1 MKEVGG
7 MDKLAKTIYSR
18 NLWTVMKKFN
28 VLPSDPAFQ
37 NLTDSHIA
45 YIISNML
52 IDNRE
57 EELIRKGIDPSTYVE
72 DDSFEWEG
80 ELKLP
85 EGDEAEQIVESAL
98 ALKQKVL
105 DKDVPGAELSE
116 EERRQIE
123 AIKEVKRRV
132 EELYEQQA
140 EMAEV
145 GSDTEEDYIFRTAER
160 DGHKPSDFN
169 AEEDDFLN
177 FRDEL
182 LDDVSEP
189 QSRETEGKANEL
201 TEEEELDELAMEEIT
216 KGFSQ
221 DF

>member
-1 MKEVGG
+1 

-57 EELIRKGIDPSTYVE
+57 EELIRKGIDPSTHVD

-85 EGDEAEQIVESAL
+85 DEEEAKQIAESAL
-98 ALKQKVL
+98 ALKRQVL
-105 DKDVPGAELSE
+105 DKDVPGAKLTPDEV
-116 EERRQIE
+116 RQIE
-123 AIKEVKRRV
+123 ALKEVDKRV
-132 EELYEQQA
+132 AELYEQQE

-160 DGHKPSDFN
+160 DGRKPSDFN

-177 FRDEL
+177 FRDEI
-182 LDDVSEP
+182 LDSTSTQQPEQDVSD
-189 QSRETEGKANEL
+189 SGEL
-201 TEEEELDELAMEEIT
+201 TDDELDELAMQEIT
-216 KGFSQ
+216 KGFNQ

>member
-1 MKEVGG
+1 

-177 FRDEL
+177 FRDEI
-182 LDDVSEP
+182 LDSPSTQERVTHQPEQDVSDSE
-189 QSRETEGKANEL
+189 EL
-201 TEEEELDELAMEEIT
+201 TDEELDELAMQEIT
-216 KGFSQ
+216 KGFNQ

>member
-1 MKEVGG
+1 

-57 EELIRKGIDPSTYVE
+57 EELIRKGIDPSTHVE

-85 EGDEAEQIVESAL
+85 DEEEAKQIAESAL
-98 ALKQKVL
+98 ALKRQVL
-105 DKDVPGAELSE
+105 DKDVPGAKLTPDEV
-116 EERRQIE
+116 RQIE
-123 AIKEVKRRV
+123 ALKEVDKRV
-132 EELYEQQA
+132 AELYEQQE

-160 DGHKPSDFN
+160 DGHKPSNFN

-189 QSRETEGKANEL
+189 QSHETEGKANEL
-201 TEEEELDELAMEEIT
+201 TEEELDELAMEEIT

>member
-1 MKEVGG
+1 

-57 EELIRKGIDPSTYVE
+57 EELIRKGIDPSTHVE

-85 EGDEAEQIVESAL
+85 DEEEAKQIAESAL
-98 ALKQKVL
+98 ALKRQVL
-105 DKDVPGAELSE
+105 DKDVPGAKLTPDEV
-116 EERRQIE
+116 RQIE
-123 AIKEVKRRV
+123 ALKEVDKRV
-132 EELYEQQA
+132 AELYAQQE

-160 DGHKPSDFN
+160 DGRKPSDFN

-177 FRDEL
+177 FRDEI
-182 LDDVSEP
+182 LDSTSTQQPEQDVSDL
-189 QSRETEGKANEL
+189 GEL
-201 TEEEELDELAMEEIT
+201 TDDELDELAMQEIT
-216 KGFSQ
+216 KGFNQ

>member
-85 EGDEAEQIVESAL
+85 EGDEAEQIIESAL

-189 QSRETEGKANEL
+189 QNHETEGKANEL
-201 TEEEELDELAMEEIT
+201 TEEELDELAMEEIT
-216 KGFSQ
+216 KGFNQ

>member
-1 MKEVGG
+1 

-57 EELIRKGIDPSTYVE
+57 EELISKGIDPSTHVE

-85 EGDEAEQIVESAL
+85 DEEEAKQIVESAL
-98 ALKQKVL
+98 ALKRQVL
-105 DKDVPGAELSE
+105 DKDVPGAKLTPDEV
-116 EERRQIE
+116 RQIE
-123 AIKEVKRRV
+123 ALKEVDKRV
-132 EELYEQQA
+132 AELYEQQE

-177 FRDEL
+177 FRDEI
-182 LDDVSEP
+182 LDSPSTQQPEQDVSD
-189 QSRETEGKANEL
+189 SGEL
-201 TEEEELDELAMEEIT
+201 TDEELDELAMQEIT
-216 KGFSQ
+216 KGFNQ

>member
-1 MKEVGG
+1 

-18 NLWTVMKKFN
+18 NLWTIMKKFN
-28 VLPSDPAFQ
+28 VLPSDHAFQ

-57 EELIRKGIDPSTYVE
+57 EELISKGIDPSTHVE
-72 DDSFEWEG
+72 DDSFKWEG
-80 ELKLP
+80 ELELP
-85 EGDEAEQIVESAL
+85 EEEEARQIVESAL
-98 ALKQKVL
+98 ALKRQVL
-105 DKDVPGAELSE
+105 DKDVPGAKLTPDEV
-116 EERRQIE
+116 RQIE
-123 AIKEVKRRV
+123 ALKEVDKRV
-132 EELYEQQA
+132 AELYEQQE

-160 DGHKPSDFN
+160 DGHKPSNFN

-182 LDDVSEP
+182 LDDISEP
-189 QSRETEGKANEL
+189 QNHETEGKANEL
-201 TEEEELDELAMEEIT
+201 TEEELDELAMEEIT
-216 KGFSQ
+216 RGFNQ

>member
-85 EGDEAEQIVESAL
+85 EGDEAEQIIESAL

-182 LDDVSEP
+182 LDDISEP

-201 TEEEELDELAMEEIT
+201 TEEELDELAMEEIT

>member
-1 MKEVGG
+1 

-177 FRDEL
+177 FRDEI
-182 LDDVSEP
+182 LDSPSTQQPEQDVSDSE
-189 QSRETEGKANEL
+189 EL
-201 TEEEELDELAMEEIT
+201 TDEELDELAIQEIT
-216 KGFSQ
+216 KGFNQ

>member
-1 MKEVGG
+1 

-57 EELIRKGIDPSTYVE
+57 EELIRKGIDPSTHVE

-85 EGDEAEQIVESAL
+85 DEEEAKQIAESAL
-98 ALKQKVL
+98 ALKRQVL
-105 DKDVPGAELSE
+105 DKDVPGAKLTPDEV
-116 EERRQIE
+116 RQIE
-123 AIKEVKRRV
+123 ALKEVDKRV
-132 EELYEQQA
+132 AELYAQQE

-145 GSDTEEDYIFRTAER
+145 GSDTEEDYIFRTVER
-160 DGHKPSDFN
+160 DGRKPSDFN

-177 FRDEL
+177 FRDEI
-182 LDDVSEP
+182 LDSTSTQQPEQDVSDL
-189 QSRETEGKANEL
+189 GEL
-201 TEEEELDELAMEEIT
+201 TDDELDELAMQEIT
-216 KGFSQ
+216 KGFNQ

>member
-1 MKEVGG
+1 

-57 EELIRKGIDPSTYVE
+57 EELIRKGIDPSTHVD

-85 EGDEAEQIVESAL
+85 DEEEAKQIAESAL
-98 ALKQKVL
+98 ALKRQVL
-105 DKDVPGAELSE
+105 DKDVPGAKLTPDEV
-116 EERRQIE
+116 RQIE
-123 AIKEVKRRV
+123 ALKEVDKRV
-132 EELYEQQA
+132 AELYAQQE

-145 GSDTEEDYIFRTAER
+145 GSDTEEDYIFRTVER
-160 DGHKPSDFN
+160 DGRKPSDFN

-177 FRDEL
+177 FRDEI
-182 LDDVSEP
+182 LDSTSTQQPEQDVSD
-189 QSRETEGKANEL
+189 SGEL
-201 TEEEELDELAMEEIT
+201 TDDELDELAMQEIT
-216 KGFSQ
+216 KGFNQ